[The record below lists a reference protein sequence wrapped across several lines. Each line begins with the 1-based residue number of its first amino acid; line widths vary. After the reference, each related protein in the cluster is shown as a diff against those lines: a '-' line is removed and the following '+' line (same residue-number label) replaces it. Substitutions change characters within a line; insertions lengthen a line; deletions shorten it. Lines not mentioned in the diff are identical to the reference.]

1 MFEDAMTYPEH
12 IIKELK
18 ARIKELE
25 EEVKSLKSDKSWRES
40 SYRASMV
47 SKYGGEDW

>member
-18 ARIKELE
+18 ARVLDLEDRCRELE
-25 EEVKSLKSDKSWRES
+25 KKNERL
-40 SYRASMV
+40 
-47 SKYGGEDW
+47 SKDLWWERLCRR

>member
-18 ARIKELE
+18 ARVRELE
-25 EEVKSLKSDKSWRES
+25 EEVKRLKPRVGQCGIPGAECTHGACTC
-40 SYRASMV
+40 RR
-47 SKYGGEDW
+47 